1 MSKSIFTP
9 KRAVLSV
16 RNVHRSC
23 QKNVGIYR
31 IKNAFFFT
39 YFCESYLSKL
49 QRIGFKNYLYSFLH
63 AMKESF
69 HAILMGILYALGN
82 CGGLGCKR
90 FLHIFRY
97 VTTSTLR
104 P

>member
-16 RNVHRSC
+16 QNVHRSC

-49 QRIGFKNYLYSFLH
+49 QELSLQLSFTYYEREFPCNFDGEAVCSWKLRI
-63 AMKESF
+63 
-69 HAILMGILYALGN
+69 
-82 CGGLGCKR
+82 GLGCKR